1 MDRMFVAVRCECYE
15 DGTVL
20 PIGITWPDGRFWEI
34 TRTLHVSEAV
44 DGEYEGI
51 RYTVLIGSAEKYI
64 YRSRDMR
71 CPVCG
76 FKVTEV
82 PLTQTE
88 PVYVRCGKC
97 KFAGALSP
105 AYVRRMKRYA
115 EGLSGCMGSAFR
127 TKR

>member
-1 MDRMFVAVRCECYE
+1 MAAMEALKFN
-15 DGTVL
+15 
-20 PIGITWPDGRFWEI
+20 PRFPTPSPEVQRKI
-34 TRTLHVSEAV
+34 LISFQEA
-44 DGEYEGI
+44 E
-51 RYTVLIGSAEKYI
+51 EKGF
-64 YRSRDMR
+64 RDMR

-76 FKVTEV
+76 VKVTEV

-105 AYVRRMKRYA
+105 AYFRRMKRYA